1 MESVQKKGYVIHKL
15 EASGSSVLK
24 MEKRQTEPFI
34 LDEEALVRRNKRII
48 SIGRL
53 SVAVLIVL
61 CWELFTRI
69 GWMDAYYWSSPA
81 RILNTTWTQMTE
93 GTLLED
99 IAYTSSSTI
108 LGFIGGTLLGSLLGL
123 SFWWSRK
130 FAGISEPFLILLN
143 AMPKLALAP
152 VLVILLGIG
161 FFSKVAL
168 AFAMTVV
175 VAALSAHS
183 GVQSVDK
190 DMEKL
195 MYSLGAKRHQVF
207 TKVVIPWAMPWM
219 ISSLRINIAL
229 SLAGAIVGEFIASSH
244 GIGRM
249 VIYAGTILDINL
261 VWVGVVVLSVLSMV
275 MYTGVVLLEK
285 WLSKGFGMKKA

>member
-15 EASGSSVLK
+15 EASGNSGLK
-24 MEKRQTEPFI
+24 TEKRQAEPFI
-34 LDEEALVRRNKRII
+34 QDEEALARRNKRII
-48 SIGRL
+48 SLARL

-69 GWMDAYYWSSPA
+69 GWMDAYYWSSPV
-81 RILNTTWTQMTE
+81 RILNTTWTQITE

-123 SFWWSRK
+123 SFWWSRR

-285 WLSKGFGMKKA
+285 WLSKGYGMKKA